1 MQEAG
6 FNVHF
11 YGLGRHY
18 ETILKQGITITGIW
32 GDHYINPIAGYRSLD
47 EIDELFDIILF
58 SVKST
63 DTESAIQ
70 QAFPLLKPDGI
81 IVSIQNGLNNVE
93 TIANYA
99 GVNRT
104 IGARVI
110 FGVENPEPGS
120 VRVTVYADKVLLGA
134 PFGQVNETLLQLLSE
149 NLNTAQI
156 PTEIVDNVMA
166 FLWAKVMYNCALN
179 PLGGNIRC
187 GIWQIGK

>member
-1 MQEAG
+1 MEDTFSDVKYLIFGTGALGSVFGGFLQEAG

-11 YGLGRHY
+11 YGLGCHY
-18 ETILKQGITITGIW
+18 ETILEQGITITGIW

-99 GVNRT
+99 GVDRT
-104 IGARVI
+104 IGARCH
-110 FGVENPEPGS
+110 F
-120 VRVTVYADKVLLGA
+120 
-134 PFGQVNETLLQLLSE
+134 
-149 NLNTAQI
+149 
-156 PTEIVDNVMA
+156 
-166 FLWAKVMYNCALN
+166 
-179 PLGGNIRC
+179 RC
-187 GIWQIGK
+187 